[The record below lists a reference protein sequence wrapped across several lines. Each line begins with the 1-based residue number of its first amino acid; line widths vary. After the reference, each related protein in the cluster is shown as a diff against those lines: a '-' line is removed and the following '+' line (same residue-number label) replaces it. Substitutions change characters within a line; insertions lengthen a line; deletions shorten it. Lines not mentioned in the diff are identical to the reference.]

1 MQRRTC
7 KYLYD
12 ILRSA
17 EAIQTAVLN
26 RTLEDY
32 NEDIYLRLAI
42 ERLFEIIGEAL
53 NQMARID
60 PETAERF
67 SNYQEIIGFRNF
79 LIHSYQRI
87 DNEIV
92 WRAAVE
98 DTPTLIRQ
106 AGTLI
111 DECGGR

>member
-7 KYLYD
+7 AYLYD

-26 RTLEDY
+26 KTLADY
-32 NEDIYLRLAI
+32 NEDMYMRLAI

-60 PETAERF
+60 PDTAHRI
-67 SNYQEIIGFRNF
+67 SNYRKFIGFKNF

-92 WRAAVE
+92 WRAAFE
-98 DTPTLIRQ
+98 DIPMLVRQ
-106 AGTLI
+106 ADALI
-111 DECGGR
+111 DECGGS